1 MSLFSR
7 RFWTALITHDRRLVE
22 ASSGYENAARRFRT
36 SRNCVTQDAQIEFRI
51 EFMEAVKE
59 LRDAVG
65 ELRAFQSRHSVR
77 EPT

>member
-7 RFWTALITHDRRLVE
+7 RFWTALITHDRRLVA
-22 ASSGYENAARRFRT
+22 ASSGYEKAARRFRI
-36 SRNCVTQDAQIEFRI
+36 SRDCVTQDAQIEFRI